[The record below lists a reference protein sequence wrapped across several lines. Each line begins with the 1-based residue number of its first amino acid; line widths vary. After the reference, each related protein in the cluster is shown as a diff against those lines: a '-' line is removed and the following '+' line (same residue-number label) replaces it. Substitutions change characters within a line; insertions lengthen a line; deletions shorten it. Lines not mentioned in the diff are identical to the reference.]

1 MNSQYFQYIDPHFS
15 LYTRDT
21 FGFNH
26 YVCPNII
33 KYYDQYKKEKENNLN
48 GMNIPIVKNIPSIP
62 SIPSI
67 PIVPIIPI
75 VKNIQNIPITD
86 LNTFA
91 EEYIPGKQWSPRL
104 VSSSP
109 ISSPV
114 PSPRTSPGISPN
126 ISPNISPRRHYY
138 RKK

>member
-1 MNSQYFQYIDPHFS
+1 MNFKYSQYVDPHFS
-15 LYTRDT
+15 LYTKDT

-26 YVCPNII
+26 YVCPNVIR
-33 KYYDQYKKEKENNLN
+33 YYPQYKKEKENNLN
-48 GMNIPIVKNIPSIP
+48 GMNGIVIPSIQ
-62 SIPSI
+62 
-67 PIVPIIPI
+67 
-75 VKNIQNIPITD
+75 NIQNIPITD

-91 EEYIPGKQWSPRL
+91 EEYVPGKQWSPRL

-114 PSPRTSPGISPN
+114 LSPRTSPGISPN